1 MKTKAVTNKAI
12 YDNCIKYDLTTS
24 EKPNT
29 ILGIWITDHKFK
41 SKKNNEDLEI
51 KGEYEVNVWY
61 SYSNDTKTNIATRK
75 IEYNEIIPKIFNQT
89 SNYSIKLLGN
99 PSCSKESIEDDVII
113 VEIFKQFE
121 IEVIDEIEI
130 IEDKPKKI
138 QKMTLKGENIG
149 YGVMKEWLDFTP
161 NDNEQKICSAIEE
174 IGIKIN
180 ELIEQVNYLGEK
192 SDKEC

>member
-1 MKTKAVTNKAI
+1 MKIRAVTNKMI
-12 YDNCIKYDLTTS
+12 YDNYIKYDLTTN

-29 ILGIWITDHKFK
+29 ILGIWILNHKFK

-99 PSCSKESIEDDVII
+99 PSCSKENIEDDVII

-138 QKMTLKGENIG
+138 QKMGQLTPQQEIYKTVRNI
-149 YGVMKEWLDFTP
+149 YNKLD
-161 NDNEQKICSAIEE
+161 
-174 IGIKIN
+174 